1 MQGVLFSQMHSILT
15 GNQVLDAL
23 VLNTDGTLLRD
34 TCVPSTLVNR
44 PTGDKLSLH
53 LLRETQVAGSIPF

>member
-34 TCVPSTLVNR
+34 TCVPSTLINR
-44 PTGDKLSLH
+44 PTGDNLSLH

>member
-1 MQGVLFSQMHSILT
+1 MQGVLFSQIHSILT

-23 VLNTDGTLLRD
+23 ALNADDTLLRD
-34 TCVPSTLVNR
+34 TCVPSTLINR

-53 LLRETQVAGSIPF
+53 LLRET

>member
-1 MQGVLFSQMHSILT
+1 MQGVLFSQIHSILT

-23 VLNTDGTLLRD
+23 ALNADGTLLRD
-34 TCVPSTLVNR
+34 TCVPSTLINR

-53 LLRETQVAGSIPF
+53 LLRET